1 MQFNCQTPNSLGFS
15 TVKHAIPYRGL
26 SSVVYAEN
34 LQLIADFDKS
44 LAQVSASMGY
54 LLRSSKTA
62 N

>member
-54 LLRSSKTA
+54 LL
-62 N
+62 